1 MRMGGS
7 GLVLVLA
14 AVGWVRCGPDDPPE
28 PAECDT
34 SWEYDA
40 SATLRTWCTP
50 CHHAEFSGE
59 DRPLGSESVDLDRYE
74 DVLEHLDR
82 IEARALSE
90 TPTMPPGGGP
100 SDSDLERLGEL
111 AVVVQLGGDAEVFHP
126 ALARL
131 LPVAALALQLL
142 LGVG

>member
-1 MRMGGS
+1 MASLTRAS
-7 GLVLVLA
+7 IALAICALVA
-14 AVGWVRCGPDDPPE
+14 CGE
-28 PAECDT
+28 
-34 SWEYDA
+34 DA
-40 SATLRTWCTP
+40 SEPNPGDETGDPCATSTADYQTVGQPFMMTWCTP

-100 SDSDLERLGEL
+100 SDSDLERLGEWISCG
-111 AVVVQLGGDAEVFHP
+111 APE
-126 ALARL
+126 
-131 LPVAALALQLL
+131 
-142 LGVG
+142 